1 MESHAAPALR
11 PDVAPARAAAPRDPR
26 ERFARFARALV
37 GYTLAVILFG
47 AGVRITDS
55 GAGCGQHWPT
65 CNGEVLHLPKSLA
78 TLIELTHRL
87 TSGLS
92 MLAILGLLIGAFR
105 LYPRGHVVRTS
116 ALFSFVMILIEALL
130 GML

>member
-26 ERFARFARALV
+26 ERFARFARVLV
-37 GYTLAVILFG
+37 VYTLGVILFG

-65 CNGEVLHLPKSLA
+65 CNGEVLHLPRSLA
-78 TLIELTHRL
+78 TGIELSHRL
-87 TSGLS
+87 TSRVS
-92 MLAILGLLIGAFR
+92 MRAILALAIGAFR
-105 LYPRGHVVRTS
+105 LYARCHV
-116 ALFSFVMILIEALL
+116 
-130 GML
+130 